1 MARGASR
8 SVMEAAL
15 LALCAYLAW
24 ASPRF
29 LTLENGLNVLRSI
42 SMQGL
47 IALGMTMVIIVGEID
62 LSVGAAAAFAG
73 CLLAYMTQAG
83 VPIAVGI
90 PTTLAVGAALGAF
103 AGLVRVRFQVPYF
116 ISTLALFTALKGA
129 ALMVTNGFSLTPF
142 PAWFAYLGSGYLAG
156 LPFPA
161 VVFLA
166 GVVAGHVVMTRT
178 TFGRAIYATGGNTE
192 AARLC
197 GINVAGVRVAV
208 MTIIGAL
215 SAASGIMLSARIMSG
230 TPEVAQGWELE
241 AIAAVIV
248 GGTSFTGGVGTVWG
262 TLVGL
267 VFIGVVVNG
276 MTLLNVAPYT
286 QYIVKGL
293 LIFAAVLVNR
303 ARSATGR

>member
-1 MARGASR
+1 
-8 SVMEAAL
+8 MEIVL
-15 LALCAYLAW
+15 LAVCGYLAW

-29 LTLENGLNVLRSI
+29 LSADNAVNVLRSI

-73 CLLAYMTQAG
+73 CLLAYLTQSQ
-83 VPIAVGI
+83 VPIALGI
-90 PTTLAVGAALGAF
+90 AATLAAGAALGAF
-103 AGLVRVRFQVPYF
+103 AGIVRVRFQVPSF
-116 ISTLALFTALKGA
+116 ISTLALYTALKGA
-129 ALMVTNGFSLTPF
+129 ALMVTNGFALTPF
-142 PAWFAYLGSGYLAG
+142 PMWFAYLGSGYVLG

-161 VVFLA
+161 AVFLL
-166 GVVAGHVVMTRT
+166 GVVVVHIVMTRT
-178 TFGRAIYATGGNTE
+178 RFGRAIYAAGGNPE

-197 GINVAGVRVAV
+197 GINVAGVRVGV
-208 MTIIGAL
+208 MTTIGVL
-215 SAASGIMLSARIMSG
+215 SAMSGIMLSARIMSG
-230 TPEVAQGWELE
+230 TAEVAQGWELE
-241 AIAAVIV
+241 AIAAVVV
-248 GGTSFTGGVGTVWG
+248 GGTSFSGGVGTIWG
-262 TLVGL
+262 TLMGL

-303 ARSATGR
+303 ARSAAAR